1 MTQPPLLV
9 RDCDESQLLDLIFPL
24 LTTND
29 YVLLGPGDD
38 CAVIAAP
45 NSQFVVST
53 DILIEN
59 QHFRREWSSAQD
71 VGWRAAMQNLADIAA
86 MGAVPTSVVLALGL
100 PGELPTTWL
109 QDFYRGF
116 TQACQTV
123 GAAVVGGDL
132 SGSAMITVA
141 VTVHGD
147 MQGLSPVLRSGARP
161 GDVVAHAGNLGWSA
175 AGLAALE
182 SGLRA
187 GRPTITTQDY
197 ADAQGCDAGASAS
210 APDIANAIA
219 LFLRPEPVLT
229 LGPVAARAGATS
241 LMDVSDGLLRDIG
254 RIAQASGVSV
264 DLDLVGTKKT
274 ALDKNLS
281 AHEVSEASGL
291 AQVARAV
298 LASGSAPESEPVSE
312 AAIEE
317 SIEKLVSDWCLSGG
331 EDHGLLGTFP
341 DRSAV
346 PVGFAAIGTVSG
358 RHKGQPF
365 VTVKGNDA
373 AELAQGWDHFR

>member
-59 QHFRREWSSAQD
+59 QHFRREWSCAKD

-132 SGSAMITVA
+132 SASEIITVA

-147 MQGLSPVLRSGARP
+147 MQGLPPVLRSGAQP

-187 GRPTITTQDY
+187 GWPTITTQGH
-197 ADAQGCDAGASAS
+197 ADAQGSDAGASAS
-210 APDIANAIA
+210 AAATAKAIA

-241 LMDVSDGLLRDIG
+241 LMDVSDGLLRDAG
-254 RIAQASGVSV
+254 RIAQASGVLI
-264 DLDLVGTKKT
+264 DLDHIG
-274 ALDKNLS
+274 AEEIHLDTG
-281 AHEVSEASGL
+281 APEYGAGAVSGI

-298 LASGSAPESEPVSE
+298 LARSSAPESEPMSGTGN
-312 AAIEE
+312 EE
-317 SIEKLVSDWCLSGG
+317 SIEKLVSDWRMSGG
-331 EDHGLLGTFP
+331 EDHGLLATFP
-341 DRSAV
+341 DRTAV
-346 PVGFAAIGTVSG
+346 PPGFTVIGNVKG
-358 RHKGQPF
+358 RQEGQPL
-365 VTVKGNDA
+365 VTLVGRDVA
-373 AELAQGWDHFR
+373 DLAQGWDHFR

>member
-1 MTQPPLLV
+1 MTQRPLLV
-9 RDCDESQLLDLIFPL
+9 RDCDESQLLELIFPL

-38 CAVIAAP
+38 CAVITAP

-59 QHFRREWSSAQD
+59 QHFRREWSTATD

-86 MGAVPTSVVLALGL
+86 MGAVPTSMVLALGL
-100 PGELPTTWL
+100 PGGLPTTWL

-132 SGSAMITVA
+132 SASAFITVA

-147 MQGLSPVLRSGARP
+147 MQGLPPVLRSGAHP

-182 SGLRA
+182 SGLGA
-187 GRPTITTQDY
+187 GQLASTIKDH
-197 ADAQGCDAGASAS
+197 ADAQGSDAGASAS
-210 APDIANAIA
+210 AAATAKAIG
-219 LFLRPEPVLT
+219 LFLRPEPVLM

-241 LMDVSDGLLRDIG
+241 LMDVSDGLLRDAG
-254 RIAQASGVSV
+254 RIAQASGVLI
-264 DLDLVGTKKT
+264 DLHLIGADEIH
-274 ALDKNLS
+274 LDTG
-281 AHEVSEASGL
+281 APEYGAGAVSGM

-298 LASGSAPESEPVSE
+298 LTRRGE
-312 AAIEE
+312 ATNEATNEE
-317 SIEKLVSDWCLSGG
+317 VGEDGTEKLVNRWCLSGG
-331 EDHGLLGTFP
+331 EDHGLLATFP
-341 DRSAV
+341 DRTAV
-346 PVGFAAIGTVSG
+346 PPGFTMIGNVIERQEGHPLVTLVGRDVAG
-358 RHKGQPF
+358 
-365 VTVKGNDA
+365 
-373 AELAQGWDHFR
+373 LAQGWDHFR